1 MSSLLREFLPF
12 LTVIAALAAIVR
24 QFIAITEKSY
34 EFHKKQLAWLA
45 KELSDTGEEMVH
57 LRKSIE
63 KLQQEVAQL
72 YKKRKKGEMIYAQGR
87 TC

>member
-1 MSSLLREFLPF
+1 
-12 LTVIAALAAIVR
+12 
-24 QFIAITEKSY
+24 
-34 EFHKKQLAWLA
+34 
-45 KELSDTGEEMVH
+45 MVH